1 MPDLDKIESLFHQ
14 ALALPPAV
22 DRTAWL
28 DAECAGDPRLIREIS
43 TLLEAR
49 SQMVGAAH
57 RSEAGPPQAQFGPY
71 RALHL
76 LGRGGMSAV
85 YLAERADGQFQQT
98 VALKV
103 MAGYLAD
110 REFFRRFEAER
121 QFLAV
126 LNHHNIPRLL
136 DGGVSSAGDP
146 FLVTEYVDGQ
156 SIDRHCEEKKLDI
169 QDRLRIF
176 LQVCEAVDYAHRN
189 LIVHRDLKPANI
201 LVNREGVAK
210 LLDFGTAAL
219 TKGAQNNPT
228 LTRLRM
234 LTPRYASPEQIR
246 GERVN
251 TATDVFSLGVV
262 LYELLTGAWPFGDP
276 NSMLGTID
284 RTSGHMTANPPQGA
298 VTEEAARSR
307 SASRAQLIQTLRGD
321 LSAIVLKALEVDP
334 ARRYESVRAMA
345 VDLENFLVGR
355 PVSARLQT
363 AAYRAGKFLRRR
375 WLGVSAAA
383 VFVLTLAAAAIV
395 AVHQAQVAK
404 AEALKAEKV
413 NEFMNG
419 MLSSTAKTFTV
430 VQMLEAAEERLD
442 KSWTRDLRT
451 EATLRRSLGASYLPV
466 MKWDRARIQFEKS
479 IAEFQSL
486 GDDRELAETLL
497 ALASLAAFEGHP
509 AEAVAED
516 EQVLEKLKRLG
527 KDAPPALVFAAK
539 DHLANTLI
547 LQMSS
552 RMPEARKLLEEAISL
567 GNRDSSIP
575 RADLA
580 RSMGHYASTLSYDGK
595 RDEAV
600 AMLRKALDMARKEDP
615 EGMAQVDL
623 LYGLAAQLAP
633 QDPSGARELVRQRYE
648 LLASRLGPDNAQTAV
663 AKIQWARARARSGQ
677 VDEAA
682 AQVLEAMEIV
692 RRQFPPPSLD
702 RWVALSASAHIL
714 NQAKRFKEAESLA
727 REMQPIVDANHL
739 RDDDPRRAESL
750 LELGN
755 ALRGQDRNPEAD
767 GVLLKSAAIYE
778 AAGPNWFPRAKL
790 IRESVKKH

>member
-1 MPDLDKIESLFHQ
+1 MNTH
-14 ALALPPAV
+14 AARAAV
-22 DRTAWL
+22 
-28 DAECAGDPRLIREIS
+28 
-43 TLLEAR
+43 
-49 SQMVGAAH
+49 
-57 RSEAGPPQAQFGPY
+57 PQYPGEP
-71 RALHL
+71 
-76 LGRGGMSAV
+76 GRGS
-85 YLAERADGQFQQT
+85 Q
-98 VALKV
+98 
-103 MAGYLAD
+103 
-110 REFFRRFEAER
+110 
-121 QFLAV
+121 
-126 LNHHNIPRLL
+126 
-136 DGGVSSAGDP
+136 
-146 FLVTEYVDGQ
+146 
-156 SIDRHCEEKKLDI
+156 
-169 QDRLRIF
+169 
-176 LQVCEAVDYAHRN
+176 
-189 LIVHRDLKPANI
+189 
-201 LVNREGVAK
+201 

-251 TATDVFSLGVV
+251 TATDVFSLGVI

-284 RTSGHMTANPPQGA
+284 RTSGHATAIPPPGA
-298 VTEEAARSR
+298 VTEEAARGR
-307 SASRAQLIQTLRGD
+307 SASRVQLIQTLRGD
-321 LSAIVLKALEVDP
+321 LSAIVLKALEADP

-345 VDLENFLVGR
+345 VDLENFLFGR
-355 PVSARLQT
+355 PVSARPQT
-363 AAYRAGKFLRRR
+363 AAYRVGKFLRRR
-375 WLGVSAAA
+375 WLAVSAAA
-383 VFVLTLAAAAIV
+383 AFVLALAAAMIV

-413 NEFMNG
+413 NEFMSG
-419 MLSSTAKTFTV
+419 MLSSTANTFTV

-486 GDDRELAETLL
+486 GDEREVASSMLS
-497 ALASLAAFEGHP
+497 LASLAAFEGHP

-527 KDAPPALVFAAK
+527 EDAPPALVFAAK
-539 DHLANTLI
+539 
-547 LQMSS
+547 
-552 RMPEARKLLEEAISL
+552 
-567 GNRDSSIP
+567 
-575 RADLA
+575 
-580 RSMGHYASTLSYDGK
+580 
-595 RDEAV
+595 
-600 AMLRKALDMARKEDP
+600 ALDMARKEDP
-615 EGMAQVDL
+615 DGIAQVDL
-623 LYGLAAQLAP
+623 LYGLAVQLAP
-633 QDPSGARELVRQRYE
+633 RDPSGARELVRQRYE

-682 AQVLEAMEIV
+682 AQVVEAMEIV
-692 RRQFPPPSLD
+692 RRQFPPPSMD

-727 REMQPIVDANHL
+727 REMQPIMDANHL
-739 RDDDPRRAESL
+739 PNDDPRRAESL
-750 LELGN
+750 LELGS
-755 ALRGQDRNPEAD
+755 ALRGQNRNREAD

-778 AAGPNWFPRAKL
+778 AAGPNWSARAKS